1 MIEQLIRH
9 HPVIPVV
16 TIDDLEDAL
25 PLAEALVAGGLTAL
39 EITLRTPVAIE
50 AIRLLAEEVPGAIV
64 GAGTVLSVSQYE
76 QAKAAGAEF
85 FVAPGATATLLKA
98 LAAQPFLPGVST
110 VSEMLRAQ
118 EAGFNIQ
125 KFFPA
130 EVLGGTA
137 FLRSIAGPL
146 NSVKF
151 CATGGIAADNMTD
164 YLQTSNVGSV
174 GGSWMMPKTLVKNGQ
189 WSAITELAQ
198 QAVNLA
204 IAARPASVEPEKVIG

>member
-50 AIRLLAEEVPGAIV
+50 AIRLLAEEVPDAIV

-137 FLRSIAGPL
+137 FLR
-146 NSVKF
+146 
-151 CATGGIAADNMTD
+151 
-164 YLQTSNVGSV
+164 
-174 GGSWMMPKTLVKNGQ
+174 
-189 WSAITELAQ
+189 
-198 QAVNLA
+198 
-204 IAARPASVEPEKVIG
+204 